1 MGRPV
6 EFDRPT
12 AVNRAVALFW
22 RQGFQATSLADLL
35 PAMGISRSSFYAAFG
50 DKRSFFI
57 ECLDLWA
64 ARTLQLLNDQRN
76 GLPPI
81 DALQKFFERS
91 VAEAL
96 GPKVNWGCM
105 LVNTVLEM
113 SGVDDELATRASTHM
128 ADMER
133 IFQDSLQDA
142 GATPAQAEKMAA
154 MLMLFNE
161 GIRVSSR
168 RRLPEAQQ
176 LQSISTTFGLVRSA
190 LA

>member
-12 AVNRAVALFW
+12 AVNRALALFW

>member
-12 AVNRAVALFW
+12 AVNRALALFW
-22 RQGFQATSLADLL
+22 RQGYQATSLADLL
-35 PAMGISRSSFYAAFG
+35 PTMGISRSSFYAAFG
-50 DKRSFFI
+50 DKRGFFI

-142 GATPAQAEKMAA
+142 GATSAQAEKMAA

>member
-12 AVNRAVALFW
+12 AVNRALALFW
-22 RQGFQATSLADLL
+22 RQGYQATSLADLL

-168 RRLPEAQQ
+168 RRLHEAQQ

>member
-12 AVNRAVALFW
+12 AVNRALALFW
-22 RQGFQATSLADLL
+22 RQGYQATSLADLL
-35 PAMGISRSSFYAAFG
+35 PAMGISRGSFYAAFG
-50 DKRSFFI
+50 DKRGFFI

>member
-12 AVNRAVALFW
+12 AVNRALALFW
-22 RQGFQATSLADLL
+22 RQGYQATSLADLL

>member
-12 AVNRAVALFW
+12 AVNRALALFW
-22 RQGFQATSLADLL
+22 RQGYQATSLADLL

-50 DKRSFFI
+50 DKRGFFI

-64 ARTLQLLNDQRN
+64 ARTLRLLNDQRN

>member
-12 AVNRAVALFW
+12 AVNRALALFW
-22 RQGFQATSLADLL
+22 RQGYQATSLADLL
-35 PAMGISRSSFYAAFG
+35 PTMGISRSSFYAAFG
-50 DKRSFFI
+50 DKRGFFI

>member
-12 AVNRAVALFW
+12 AVNRALALFW
-22 RQGFQATSLADLL
+22 RQGYQATSLADLL

-50 DKRSFFI
+50 DKRGFFI

>member
-12 AVNRAVALFW
+12 AVNRALALFW
-22 RQGFQATSLADLL
+22 RQGYQATSLADLL
-35 PAMGISRSSFYAAFG
+35 PAMGISRGSFYAAFG